1 MKIRRLGEQWLQSRG
16 LWLSRR
22 GSVRIAVIVFSV
34 LFAVLSLV
42 ISDRLVSKIAVEE
55 HEKLEMWANAT
66 RAANAYDQQM
76 IMTYLYRILD
86 SNTAIPIIMTDD
98 KGNILSYYNIDVPR
112 KDGEA
117 YLRKELERYKRGYP
131 PIVIDE
137 LVAPQYIYYSD
148 SYGLRYL
155 VIFPYIQLGVFLLF
169 LGIAIV
175 AVISLKRSDQN
186 YIWEGLS
193 RETAHQ
199 LGTPISSLIAWTEYL
214 ASSGVEP
221 MVTEEMEKDIQR
233 LGIIADR
240 FQKIGSLPN
249 LKPADLHEVLLRII
263 AYMQPRISKQVRL
276 LPPELPETPII
287 VRLSEPLLAWV
298 FENLIKNAVDAMHGQ
313 GTITFAY
320 VVKERMVYIDI
331 TDTGKGI
338 PKGKQRE
345 IFRPGVTTRQRGWGL
360 GLSLARRIINEYH
373 GGRIYVHH
381 SMVDV
386 GTTFRIELEREVG

>member
-117 YLRKELERYKRGYP
+117 YLRKELERYKGGYP

-199 LGTPISSLIAWTEYL
+199 LGTPISSLMAWKEYL

-233 LGIIADR
+233 LGIIR
-240 FQKIGSLPN
+240 
-249 LKPADLHEVLLRII
+249 
-263 AYMQPRISKQVRL
+263 
-276 LPPELPETPII
+276 
-287 VRLSEPLLAWV
+287 
-298 FENLIKNAVDAMHGQ
+298 
-313 GTITFAY
+313 
-320 VVKERMVYIDI
+320 
-331 TDTGKGI
+331 
-338 PKGKQRE
+338 
-345 IFRPGVTTRQRGWGL
+345 
-360 GLSLARRIINEYH
+360 
-373 GGRIYVHH
+373 
-381 SMVDV
+381 
-386 GTTFRIELEREVG
+386 